1 MVVKANLMEKVLK
14 TGHAEWG
21 AEAFDFKIG
30 PWGLGIGLM
39 MRHTGY
45 GSPKETGAGI
55 WATVEKAQEIAEE
68 TVKKL
73 LSPNCE
79 VVWSEISASAV
90 D

>member
-1 MVVKANLMEKVLK
+1 MEKVLV

-30 PWGLGIGLM
+30 PWSHGIGLM

-55 WATVEKAQEIAEE
+55 WPTVEKAQEITDE

-73 LSPNCE
+73 LNSDCE